1 MESAYDEAQKEAA
14 GKLATIVW
22 IASGIFLYITTE
34 SAKLWPTLI
43 FVFVG
48 MLVAALVFGEAHHLL
63 QRGIAKLLML
73 FIKEP
78 TTHVAI
84 RVQSFGFVV
93 MATETVIIYLVASWA
108 FQRFAA

>member
-1 MESAYDEAQKEAA
+1 MEGAYEAQKEAA
-14 GKLATIVW
+14 GKWATIVW
-22 IASGIFLYITTE
+22 IASGIFLFITTG

-48 MLVAALVFGEAHHLL
+48 MFVVALVFGEAHYLL

-84 RVQSFGFVV
+84 RVQSLGFVV
-93 MATETVIIYLVASWA
+93 MAIETVIIYLVASLA
-108 FQRFAA
+108 FHRIA